1 MTGPSRLCLPSNFIL
16 GCDPLCSFERWG
28 VTPHSKIAEKKWSM
42 KIINPF
48 KDFALLVF
56 FRSRSL
62 NKVCSYFS
70 SCCSIRTHLA
80 FLSFFLENIL
90 HNLHGPRCDGV
101 GLEVELAAKRTH
113 TNDVQISAFPE
124 GAVLSSM
131 ACQRR
136 GGDYLLNKSTC
147 MAPP

>member
-1 MTGPSRLCLPSNFIL
+1 MTGPSRLCLPFNFIL

-48 KDFALLVF
+48 KDFSLLLF

-70 SCCSIRTHLA
+70 ACCSVRAHLA
-80 FLSFFLENIL
+80 FIFLENIL

-101 GLEVELAAKRTH
+101 GLEVDLAAKRKH
-113 TNDVQISAFPE
+113 TNDVQTSAFPE

-136 GGDYLLNKSTC
+136 GGGFFI
-147 MAPP
+147 